1 MLPSN
6 SSENTGE
13 CFSAYPHLLELNFL
27 SESRSM
33 LLEGSDKKEFAAAED
48 AEGAT
53 VPAAITDT
61 GCERELNEDRYAVI
75 ESQSGLAWLVCDG
88 MGGATGGELAAQ
100 LAIDAIRRD
109 LENLP
114 PRAPEVALRGAILE
128 ANRIIVLRRQ
138 NQAFS
143 QMGTT
148 IVSALFSGSELVVG
162 HVGDSRIYLIRDG
175 AIQQLTTDHTYVQ
188 ELVDKGQIKPE
199 EALSHPQAHIL
210 TRAIGSEPGLEVD
223 VQRYWVWETPEGE
236 AMDYL
241 LLCTDGLYSL
251 ISEGEVANVVSQNSP
266 QRACVKL
273 VETAKSRGGFDNIT
287 LAIIPLN
294 GQLRQEAPEGYE
306 EQARKRRTRANNPG
320 AENPNKNVTKMI
332 VLVALL
338 SGLAAL
344 VTMLLMAFSLSH

>member
-1 MLPSN
+1 
-6 SSENTGE
+6 
-13 CFSAYPHLLELNFL
+13 
-27 SESRSM
+27 M
-33 LLEGSDKKEFAAAED
+33 LLEGSNKKEFDVAE
-48 AEGAT
+48 ESESST

-61 GCERELNEDRYAVI
+61 GCERDLNEDRYAVI
-75 ESQSGLAWLVCDG
+75 ESTSGLAWLVCDG

-114 PRAPEVALRGAILE
+114 PRAPEVALRSAILE

-148 IVSALFSGSELVVG
+148 IVSALFSGSEMVIG
-162 HVGDSRIYLIRDG
+162 HVGDSRVYLIRDG

-188 ELVDKGQIKPE
+188 ELVDKGQIRAD

-223 VQRYWVWETPEGE
+223 IHRYWIWETPEGE
-236 AMDYL
+236 PSDYL

-251 ISEGEVANVVSQNSP
+251 VTEGEMANIVSQNPP

-273 VETAKSRGGFDNIT
+273 VEMAKSRGGFDNIT
-287 LAIIPLN
+287 LAAIPLN
-294 GQLRQEAPEGYE
+294 GQLRQEAPQGYE
-306 EQARKRRTRANNPG
+306 EEARRLRARQSLTSKSEGADKRNFIRM
-320 AENPNKNVTKMI
+320 VILI
-332 VLVALL
+332 VLL
-338 SGLAAL
+338 SGLSAL
-344 VTMLLMAFSLSH
+344 VTMLLMAFSMSN

>member
-1 MLPSN
+1 
-6 SSENTGE
+6 
-13 CFSAYPHLLELNFL
+13 
-27 SESRSM
+27 M
-33 LLEGSDKKEFAAAED
+33 LLEGSDKKDFGVPE
-48 AEGAT
+48 EGEGMN

-100 LAIDAIRRD
+100 LALDAIRRD

-114 PRAPEVALRGAILE
+114 PRSPEVALRGAILE
-128 ANRIIVLRRQ
+128 ANRVIVLRRQ

-148 IVSALFSGSELVVG
+148 IVSALFSGSEVVMG

-210 TRAIGSEPGLEVD
+210 TRAIGSEPGLEVE
-223 VQRYWVWETPEGE
+223 VQRYWIWETPQGE

-251 ISEGEVANVVSQNSP
+251 VSEGEMANVVSQSTP

-273 VETAKSRGGFDNIT
+273 VETAKARGGFDNIT
-287 LAIIPLN
+287 LSIIPLN
-294 GQLRQEAPEGYE
+294 GQLRQEAPAGYE
-306 EQARKRRTRANNPG
+306 ERALKKRMKLANVRDESANKSLAR
-320 AENPNKNVTKMI
+320 I
-332 VLVALL
+332 VILVVLL
-338 SGLAAL
+338 SGLSAL
-344 VTMLLMAFSLSH
+344 VTMLLMAFSLSR